1 MTELQKHRIMLV
13 DDSPFIHKALSRA
26 LEPAGY
32 EICGAFRNGQQA
44 VENYGSLQPDLLIM
58 DITMPIMDG
67 VEAAREISSRH
78 PGAKI
83 MMLSAMGDEEILEE
97 ARNAGASGFM
107 TKPFSNPE
115 LLEAVEKH
123 LSVS

>member
-1 MTELQKHRIMLV
+1 MTEPKKHRIMLV
-13 DDSPFIHKALSRA
+13 DDSPFIHKALSKA

-32 EICGAFRNGQQA
+32 EICGVFRNGQLA
-44 VENYGSLQPDLLIM
+44 VENYSILLPDLLIM
-58 DITMPIMDG
+58 DITMPVMDG
-67 VEAAREISSRH
+67 VEAAREISARH

-97 ARNAGASGFM
+97 ARAAGASGFM

-115 LLEAVEKH
+115 LLEAVEKQ
-123 LSVS
+123 LSAS